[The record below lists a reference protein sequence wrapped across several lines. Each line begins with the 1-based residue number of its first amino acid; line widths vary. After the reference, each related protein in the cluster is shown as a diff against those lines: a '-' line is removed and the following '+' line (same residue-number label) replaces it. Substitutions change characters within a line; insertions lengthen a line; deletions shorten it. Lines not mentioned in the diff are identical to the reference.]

1 MKVEIKVGK
10 MICWLIGSLLLT
22 AILTSASAIVD
33 VNVLKSTV
41 SGQENAIHEVRT
53 DVKQILFLIGKC
65 K

>member
-1 MKVEIKVGK
+1 MKLEIKVGK
-10 MICWLIGSLLLT
+10 MLCWLIGSLLLT

-41 SGQENAIHEVRT
+41 NDQKSAIQEVRT